1 MCYISLVIL
10 SNVKKFFY
18 LVKKNFYFFLRSKKN
33 LLKKNN
39 FIYNL
44 QFTMY
49 KEKLSRHAKDNKK
62 RKVER
67 EISTAETNIYDD
79 ITFNNNQVNIFYD
92 SNKNIFIK

>member
-1 MCYISLVIL
+1 
-10 SNVKKFFY
+10 
-18 LVKKNFYFFLRSKKN
+18 
-33 LLKKNN
+33 
-39 FIYNL
+39 
-44 QFTMY
+44 MY

-92 SNKNIFIK
+92 SNKDIFIK